1 MGRCKN
7 YNTVAPE
14 TRHKETKR
22 KTHKTNN
29 HFTIG
34 KSILQSNMD
43 EEAARLLSF
52 LHDKKGTGCAQYVF
66 CKVYFRCKCA
76 LFSIL
81 SHVLCTFLSR

>member
-52 LHDKKGTGCAQYVF
+52 LHDKKGSISNWFMY
-66 CKVYFRCKCA
+66 KV
-76 LFSIL
+76 
-81 SHVLCTFLSR
+81 

>member
-22 KTHKTNN
+22 KKHKTNN

-52 LHDKKGTGCAQYVF
+52 LHDKKGTYIWVCTV
-66 CKVYFRCKCA
+66 C
-76 LFSIL
+76 IL
-81 SHVLCTFLSR
+81 